1 MGVLSFCSTFAE
13 ICLLTRGRR
22 TASVRADTYCRL
34 YSLSV
39 DHFNAVLEEFP
50 MMRRAFETVAM
61 DRLHRIGEAYLF
73 CLLCV
78 LAGPHRIFIARS
90 LALELWKYTPAH
102 QVPVH
107 ASSRLL

>member
-1 MGVLSFCSTFAE
+1 MVLKAVLPISAE

-39 DHFNAVLEEFP
+39 DQFNAVLEEFP

-61 DRLHRIGEAYLF
+61 DRLHRIGETRPP
-73 CLLCV
+73 V
-78 LAGPHRIFIARS
+78 LAAQPGPSAHLLARS
-90 LALELWKYTPAH
+90 PRAQA
-102 QVPVH
+102 
-107 ASSRLL
+107 